1 MARKLAWLAGLWAMS
16 VIATA
21 AAAFALRA
29 LLPH

>member
-1 MARKLAWLAGLWAMS
+1 MARKLAWLVGLWATS

-29 LLPH
+29 LLPR